1 LGVRSIFEKTMKFTR
16 DDWSLPKFVSFSDG
30 FKILECFQLFQ
41 VLNHGSFF
49 VVENTSMRVE
59 FLFQTDKES

>member
-1 LGVRSIFEKTMKFTR
+1 MTFAR

-30 FKILECFQLFQ
+30 LKILEGFQLFQ
-41 VLNHGSFF
+41 VLNHRSFF
-49 VVENTSMRVE
+49 VVANISMRVE

>member
-1 LGVRSIFEKTMKFTR
+1 MTFAR

-30 FKILECFQLFQ
+30 LKILECFQLLQ
-41 VLNHGSFF
+41 VLNHRSFF
-49 VVENTSMRVE
+49 VEANISMRVE

>member
-1 LGVRSIFEKTMKFTR
+1 MSFAR

-30 FKILECFQLFQ
+30 LKILEGFQLFQ
-41 VLNHGSFF
+41 VLNHRSFF
-49 VVENTSMRVE
+49 VVANISMRVE